1 MKGLN
6 DARTPLVDFFS
17 ILPGNLV
24 QPSPPLT
31 RDTIHSTLS
40 TIWLGRRIE
49 LFDSLPSTNRE
60 AAQLAQAEVEHGTVV
75 IADSQTTGRGRL
87 SRTWFSPAG
96 ANLYCSTILRTTHPP
111 ERLTEWL
118 SWLPL
123 ISALAAAEA
132 IEQVSS
138 IPVSVKWP
146 NDLLISGRKVGG
158 ILCESG
164 TGPRSSPFQIIGIGI
179 NVNMNHD
186 DWPVEL
192 RESATSI
199 WQEQNVVVDRN
210 RLLAQLL
217 LELEHCIDEL
227 DTHGTN
233 RVALAYGQRCSTISH
248 TVKATLANGDV
259 VVGIAEGIGQDGSLQ
274 VRPYAT
280 LPDSETPD
288 VVHLRVADIIHVR
301 I

>member
-1 MKGLN
+1 M
-6 DARTPLVDFFS
+6 
-17 ILPGNLV
+17 

-40 TIWLGRRIE
+40 TTWLGRSIE
-49 LFDSLPSTNRE
+49 LFDCLSSTNRE
-60 AAQLAQAEVEHGTVV
+60 AVQLAQADVEHGTVV
-75 IADSQTTGRGRL
+75 AADSQTAGRGRL

-96 ANLYCSTILRTTHPP
+96 ANLYCSIILRTIRPSN
-111 ERLTEWL
+111 RLTEWL

-138 IPVSVKWP
+138 IHVSVKWP
-146 NDLLISGRKVGG
+146 NDLLISERKVGG

-164 TGPRSSPFQIIGIGI
+164 TGMRSGPFQIIGVGI
-179 NVNMNHD
+179 NVNVDHD
-186 DWPVEL
+186 DWPADL
-192 RESATSI
+192 RDSATSI
-199 WQEQNVVVDRN
+199 WQERKIVVDRN

-227 DTHGTN
+227 ALHGTN
-233 RVALAYGQRCSTISH
+233 RLALAYFQRCSTIGQ
-248 TVKATLANGDV
+248 TIKATLANGEML
-259 VVGIAEGIGQDGSLQ
+259 VGLAEGIGQDGSLR
-274 VRPYAT
+274 VRPQAT
-280 LPDSETPD
+280 QSGSGTPE

-301 I
+301 T

>member
-1 MKGLN
+1 M
-6 DARTPLVDFFS
+6 
-17 ILPGNLV
+17 

-31 RDTIHSTLS
+31 RDTIQSTLS
-40 TIWLGRRIE
+40 TTRLGRRIE
-49 LFDSLPSTNRE
+49 LFDCLPSTNRE

-75 IADSQTTGRGRL
+75 VADSQTAGRGRL
-87 SRTWFSPAG
+87 SRAWFSPPG
-96 ANLYCSTILRTTHPP
+96 ANLYCSIILSVMRPP

-138 IPVSVKWP
+138 IHVSVKWP
-146 NDLLISGRKVGG
+146 NDLLISERKVGG

-164 TGPRSSPFQIIGIGI
+164 TGTCSSPFQIIGIGI
-179 NVNMNHD
+179 NVNVDHE
-186 DWPVEL
+186 DWPADL
-192 RESATSI
+192 RDSATSI
-199 WQEQNVVVDRN
+199 WQERAIVVDRN

-217 LELEHCIDEL
+217 IELEQCVDEL
-227 DTHGTN
+227 AIHGTN
-233 RVALAYGQRCSTISH
+233 RLALAYNQRCSTIGH
-248 TVKATLANGDV
+248 MVKATLANGDV
-259 VVGIAEGIGQDGSLQ
+259 VVGLAEGIGQDGALC
-274 VRPYAT
+274 VRPQAT
-280 LPDSETPD
+280 QPGSGTPE